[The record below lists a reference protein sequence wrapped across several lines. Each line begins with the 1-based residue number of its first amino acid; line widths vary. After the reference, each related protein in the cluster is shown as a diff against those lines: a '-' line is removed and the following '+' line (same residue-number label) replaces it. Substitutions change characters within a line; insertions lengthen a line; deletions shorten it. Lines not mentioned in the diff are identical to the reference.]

1 MLRIWLS
8 KENFDPIFDWEN
20 THFTLYICMIMEVRE
35 DFENSL
41 HANYVYVNLQS
52 QNTSIDIREE
62 ESRSD

>member
-1 MLRIWLS
+1 
-8 KENFDPIFDWEN
+8 
-20 THFTLYICMIMEVRE
+20 MIMEVRE